1 MHTFLNKQ
9 RHWLFPTVLILFI
22 LEIIA
27 FPFALGF
34 TWAGR
39 SETPER
45 VLSYTPGSLTWDSA
59 ADIDPN
65 GAANLSLFE
74 TLYYNVKSDNEDKVV
89 APGTQSS
96 SIVRLKNSVS
106 GEIRYTAVLYRM
118 RSTELLPVEV
128 SLSGDGFTD
137 TAAYD
142 IPNGVKEEDVIRA
155 VSGTVGGG
163 MIQDFDIDWRW
174 QFYESDRQDMIDTW
188 LGDKAAGG
196 DADDVTVGLYI
207 VVEDENSYIIP
218 TPPQTGDTG
227 VGIYIVLICVSGAV
241 LILLI
246 IDRKR
251 SQRCE
256 Q

>member
-1 MHTFLNKQ
+1 M
-9 RHWLFPTVLILFI
+9 FPTVLILFI

-96 SIVRLKNSVS
+96 SIVRLK
-106 GEIRYTAVLYRM
+106 TASAA
-118 RSTELLPVEV
+118 RSATQQC
-128 SLSGDGFTD
+128 SIACAQQNCF
-137 TAAYD
+137 
-142 IPNGVKEEDVIRA
+142 
-155 VSGTVGGG
+155 
-163 MIQDFDIDWRW
+163 Q
-174 QFYESDRQDMIDTW
+174 
-188 LGDKAAGG
+188 
-196 DADDVTVGLYI
+196 
-207 VVEDENSYIIP
+207 
-218 TPPQTGDTG
+218 
-227 VGIYIVLICVSGAV
+227 
-241 LILLI
+241 
-246 IDRKR
+246 
-251 SQRCE
+251 
-256 Q
+256 